1 MKLFF
6 KILKIFLGFVGAIIL
21 LNALFIYGVAHT
33 QSNFQHADA
42 AIILGAAIN
51 TPALSNRTTTAL
63 DLYQEGKVDRL
74 VLSGGKI
81 ADSDISEAEYMEK
94 VINRLSNVEVEYI
107 LEDQSHNTYENIRN
121 SKQKLSEAGQG
132 TESSVVIV
140 SDEFH
145 LARGVLMAKR
155 EGFETVYWRAP
166 EPSYYSLQDLRF
178 YYMREFFA
186 IFSYIPK
193 FIFG

>member
-6 KILKIFLGFVGAIIL
+6 RILKYFFSLVGAIIL
-21 LNALFIYGVAHT
+21 LNALFIYGVAHK
-33 QSNFQHADA
+33 QPNFEHADA

-51 TPALSNRTTTAL
+51 TPALSNRTKTAL
-63 DLYQEGKVDRL
+63 DLFQEGKVDRL

-81 ADSDISEAEYMEK
+81 ADSDISEAQYMEK
-94 VINRLSNVEVEYI
+94 VINRFSEENVTYI

-121 SKQKLSEAGQG
+121 SKQKLLEAGQG
-132 TESSVVIV
+132 TDSSVVIV

-155 EGFETVYWRAP
+155 EGFETVYWKAP
-166 EPSYYSLQDLRF
+166 EPSYYSVKDLRF

-186 IFSYIPK
+186 MFSYIPK